1 MKRIFKFGD
10 TLILNALRVTDI
22 AHESKER
29 GNVGLGR
36 GGRRNMCMLAPGYFV
51 EKIKHVALVF
61 RVYNFFV
68 RKSYM
73 CTTKNT

>member
-36 GGRRNMCMLAPGYFV
+36 
-51 EKIKHVALVF
+51 EKRAKKYVYVSSGVF
-61 RVYNFFV
+61 
-68 RKSYM
+68 
-73 CTTKNT
+73 CGED